1 MQGYSFSLIKNNQ
14 IYRKYTSGTINSV
27 RESILLPTPVKMISQ
42 ISQILLVPK
51 NDSDCVKSVRI
62 RSYTGPHFPAFGLNT
77 EGYSRIQTE
86 CGKMRTRITPN
97 TDTFYA
103 MSP

>member
-1 MQGYSFSLIKNNQ
+1 MQGYSFFLIKNNQ

-77 EGYSRIQTE
+77 ERYSRIQTE

-103 MSP
+103 MFP